1 MKTLIF
7 STLAISFLFIQC
19 TQNMTH
25 QEETTEEY
33 EFTNHLINST
43 SPYLLQHAHN
53 PVDWYPWG
61 PEALNKAKEENK
73 PILLSIGY
81 SSCHWCHVMAHE
93 SFENEEI
100 ARLMN
105 ERFINIKLDREE
117 RPDLDNIYMDAVQA
131 MGLRGGWP
139 LNVFI
144 TPDQKPFYGGTYFPP
159 DQWKKLI
166 VSVSDAYEHKYDQLY
181 ESASQFAANIDQSEA
196 EKYGLTDGGVTLTL
210 SDFDTAYD
218 SLKNKFDPEWGGM
231 NRAPKFPMPAL
242 WNFLLTYSHTSGQTK
257 AREHCLLTLDK
268 IASGGIYDHVGG
280 GFSRYSVDGEW
291 HVPHFEKML
300 YDNGQ
305 LLSLYANAYKLTG
318 KSEYKRVLTGIAQ
331 WLQREM
337 LHEQGGFYSAL
348 DADSEGEEGKF
359 YVWTFE
365 EVKELAGGD
374 FSVIAEYYNVTK
386 EGNWEPGKNV
396 LRKLEDDKVLATE
409 LNLSVT
415 ELRDQVEQFNAK
427 ALAVRNTRVR
437 PGLDNK
443 LIAGWNGLAL
453 TGLCHSYQA
462 TGESIFED
470 LATENAAFI
479 SQQLVTDKGLVRIYG
494 LDTRGY
500 LEDYAAVIQAFITY
514 YETFF
519 DETYLE
525 LARTMTNQ
533 VIDEFFDQKENLF
546 YYTSNQAEHLIAR
559 KKEIFDNVIPA
570 SNSIMAENLHK
581 LGLMYDDESY
591 KKIAFTMIYQVNKLI
606 RQEPEYLSNWAS
618 ISLLR
623 LKPTAEMLLVGAQAR
638 EQALQIN
645 KTYLP
650 NKILMASTT
659 GSSLPLFE
667 YKTVVGNET
676 TIYVCFDKVC
686 KRPVNNFTDA
696 LAEIHDPK

>member
-1 MKTLIF
+1 MKALIY
-7 STLAISFLFIQC
+7 SSLVISLLFIKC
-19 TQNMTH
+19 TQNMTQ
-25 QEETTEEY
+25 QEETTQEY

-61 PEALNKAKEENK
+61 PEALNKAQEENK

-139 LNVFI
+139 LNVFL

-166 VSVSDAYEHKYDQLY
+166 ISVSDAYVHKYDQLY
-181 ESASQFAANIDQSEA
+181 ESASQFAANIDQSET
-196 EKYGLTDGGVTLTL
+196 EKYGLTEGGVTLTL
-210 SDFDTAYD
+210 SDFDSTYT
-218 SLKNKFDPEWGGM
+218 SLKDKFDPKWGGM

-242 WNFLLTYSHTSGQTK
+242 WNFLLTYSHISGQSK
-257 AREHCLLTLDK
+257 AEEHCLFTLDK
-268 IASGGIYDHVGG
+268 IAAGGIYDHVGG

-318 KSEYKRVLTGIAQ
+318 KSEYKQVLIGTAQ
-331 WLQREM
+331 WLEREM
-337 LHEQGGFYSAL
+337 LDSNGGFYSAL

-359 YVWTFE
+359 YVWTFD
-365 EVKELAGGD
+365 EVKEMAGDD
-374 FSVIAEYYNVTK
+374 FSIIAEYYNVTK
-386 EGNWEPGKNV
+386 EGNWEEGKNV
-396 LRKLEDDKVLATE
+396 LRKLEEDKVLAAE
-409 LNLSVT
+409 LNLDLT
-415 ELRDQVEQFNAK
+415 NLRQTVDRFNQK
-427 ALAVRNTRVR
+427 ALKARSGRIR

-453 TGLCHSYQA
+453 SGLCQSYQA
-462 TGESIFED
+462 TGDNIFAK
-470 LATENAAFI
+470 LATGNAAFI
-479 SQQLVTDKGLVRIYG
+479 RNHLVAKDGLVRIYG

-519 DETYLE
+519 DETYLN
-525 LARTMTNQ
+525 LAQTMTNQ
-533 VIDEFFDQKENLF
+533 VISEFYDQKENLF
-546 YYTSNQAEHLIAR
+546 YYTSNQAESLIAR

-570 SNSIMAENLHK
+570 SNSIMAENLQK

-591 KKIAFTMIYQVNKLI
+591 KKMSFTMVYQLNKLI

-623 LKPTAEMLLVGAQAR
+623 LKPTAEVLLVGEQAQ
-638 EQALQIN
+638 EQALQIH
-645 KTYLP
+645 KAYLP
-650 NKILMASTT
+650 NKILMASTN
-659 GSSLPLFE
+659 GSALPLFE
-667 YKTVVGNET
+667 YKTAMNNET

-686 KRPVNNFTDA
+686 KRPVNNIDA
-696 LAEIHDPK
+696 AMAEIHDRK